1 MAIAIFAAISFTSC
15 DDDEGSIVWD
25 FTPVTVKMDVVD
37 AQGNDLLD
45 PDTSGNLLESGITAT
60 FCGKDYDIVD
70 PRAVLAD
77 AQSRAILAMFYG
89 LYIED

>member
-45 PDTSGNLLESGITAT
+45 PDTPGNLP
-60 FCGKDYDIVD
+60 IV
-70 PRAVLAD
+70 L
-77 AQSRAILAMFYG
+77 Q
-89 LYIED
+89 